1 MIMSL
6 IPIICWSSLFLISCS
21 PTRAFTFFHP
31 MQSSGVGFGIGG
43 QKQWAADK
51 TRFFAINVPPHFGV
65 SSWWM
70 SAFGE
75 NWNGNRTVHGF
86 VWGLTL
92 HESGPPTLA
101 WLPVES
107 SRGIQSIPTVECQ
120 KCTLIKQVILFGNKI
135 SCNQKP
141 YKIFLLQSNF
151 LFWGVSS
158 FPRQICLIFGS
169 VLICS
174 PMWFQKTMGCPGI
187 AFLSKMQPCNLQPS
201 GICSHPSPRDRSQQM
216 PIDALKKFAASKH
229 SECVLKG
236 L

>member
-21 PTRAFTFFHP
+21 PTRAFTNFHWS
-31 MQSSGVGFGIGG
+31 QSSGVGTGVKGG

-75 NWNGNRTVHGF
+75 SLNGNRTVHGF

-101 WLPVES
+101 LLPIES
-107 SRGIQSIPTVECQ
+107 SRGIQSMPTVECQ
-120 KCTLIKQVILFGNKI
+120 KMYINITWNTIAII

-141 YKIFLLQSNF
+141 YYKNFYYNPIFFSLVFLLF
-151 LFWGVSS
+151 L
-158 FPRQICLIFGS
+158 
-169 VLICS
+169 
-174 PMWFQKTMGCPGI
+174 
-187 AFLSKMQPCNLQPS
+187 
-201 GICSHPSPRDRSQQM
+201 D
-216 PIDALKKFAASKH
+216 KF
-229 SECVLKG
+229 V
-236 L
+236 